1 MSVLRCI
8 GILLIMLA
16 TGCAGLPEKP
26 PLPVEN
32 ALPTAATTPLD
43 NAVAP
48 REAAHPDQAGFVMLD
63 EGRKAFAAR
72 TQITRAARR
81 SLDIQTYIWRNDLTG
96 RFLAHEILA
105 AADQG
110 IRVRLLLDDLDSRA
124 KNDLL
129 LALDQHPNIAVRLF
143 NPMTSRRGMLGA
155 AAEFLQAFHRLN
167 HRMHIKNWIA
177 DNRIAIVGGRN
188 VGDEYFTASEDTNF
202 ADFELLMLGP
212 VVREASAAFDRYW
225 NAAEVYPIALL
236 NEQPPLTLQ
245 QVRAAL
251 EEARANALG
260 SRYAAALQQDNA
272 VQQLIGGQA
281 QVYWRH
287 DYQLVVDAPDKH
299 RRDDVL
305 DKSSVLRALLPRL
318 ERAQRELLIISPYFV
333 PGKEG
338 TALLVGLAQ
347 RGVRVKL
354 LTNSL
359 AANDVAAVHGGYSR
373 YRTILLEGGVEL
385 WELKPEVGPINSSL
399 LGSSGASLHTK
410 ALAVDGE
417 MLFVGSYNLDPR
429 STALNAELGVLVDSS
444 AMAQRFAEDFI
455 RHTAGTYAWR
465 VTLDNGTLQWHD
477 DSDVKTREPAASVGR
492 RLVAWLAR
500 VLRLDPLL

>member
-1 MSVLRCI
+1 
-8 GILLIMLA
+8 
-16 TGCAGLPEKP
+16 
-26 PLPVEN
+26 
-32 ALPTAATTPLD
+32 
-43 NAVAP
+43 
-48 REAAHPDQAGFVMLD
+48 
-63 EGRKAFAAR
+63 
-72 TQITRAARR
+72 
-81 SLDIQTYIWRNDLTG
+81 
-96 RFLAHEILA
+96 
-105 AADQG
+105 
-110 IRVRLLLDDLDSRA
+110 
-124 KNDLL
+124 
-129 LALDQHPNIAVRLF
+129 
-143 NPMTSRRGMLGA
+143 
-155 AAEFLQAFHRLN
+155 
-167 HRMHIKNWIA
+167 MHIKNWIA

-236 NEQPPLTLQ
+236 NEQPPLTLL

-333 PGKEG
+333 SGKEG

-385 WELKPEVGPINSSL
+385 WELKPEAGPINSSL